1 MEIKALFSLRCNFFQ
16 TSYRYNYQS
25 DRHDRCVILR
35 KNVVHM
41 KMCVVKKYFSRLV
54 ILELL
59 EQSFEQMFVYTA

>member
-1 MEIKALFSLRCNFFQ
+1 MEIKALFSLRSNFFQ

-25 DRHDRCVILR
+25 NRRDRFLILR

-41 KMCVVKKYFSRLV
+41 KMYVVKKYFSRLV

-59 EQSFEQMFVYTA
+59 QQSFEQMFVYTA